1 MRLRTPGRVFIPI
14 IMVSVV
20 GIIMMVTPVSFESK
34 PGFFGFL
41 DNTWRHFNETFSNGF
56 AIAIA
61 VIAFVML
68 LIVNRINKLV
78 ENEKFKRLSPEEQEK
93 YIELSK
99 VNYFKRLINSAKYRQ
114 TDAEEEAMIIDH
126 GFDGIK
132 ELDNSLPQWWVA
144 LFHMGNVFMV
154 VYMLAY
160 IFTDFA
166 HADVEYEK
174 HMAVAEEKVRIW
186 VENNDITIEQA
197 ENRFTDQQALANGK
211 QVYENVCATCH
222 TANGGGGIGP
232 NLTDGHW
239 INQTQDDLFLNI
251 YDIIYN
257 GSPQDPQMRPFGA
270 NNELTGLTIQDV
282 ASYVYYLNQEA
293 PEVTTDMG
301 GAAPQGDLV
310 AEWARK

>member
-144 LFHMGNVFMV
+144 LFHMANVFMV

-239 INQTQDDLFLNI
+239 VNQTQDDLFLNI

-301 GAAPQGDLV
+301 GAAPQGELV

>member
-41 DNTWRHFNETFSNGF
+41 DNTWRHFNETFSNGY

-78 ENEKFKRLSPEEQEK
+78 ENEKFKRLSPEEQER

-174 HMAVAEEKVRIW
+174 HMALAEEKVRIW

-239 INQTQDDLFLNI
+239 VNQTQDDLFLNI

-301 GAAPQGDLV
+301 GAAPQGELV

>member
-41 DNTWRHFNETFSNGF
+41 DNTWRHFNETFSNGY

-166 HADVEYEK
+166 HADVEYEN

-239 INQTQDDLFLNI
+239 VNQTQDDLFKNI

-301 GAAPQGDLV
+301 GAAPQGELV

>member
-41 DNTWRHFNETFSNGF
+41 DNTWRHFNETFSNGY

-239 INQTQDDLFLNI
+239 VNQTQDDLFKNI

-270 NNELTGLTIQDV
+270 QGELTGLTIQDV

>member
-34 PGFFGFL
+34 PGFFGYL
-41 DNTWRHFNETFSNGF
+41 DNTWRHFNETFSNGY

-174 HMAVAEEKVRIW
+174 HMALAEEKVRIW

-222 TANGGGGIGP
+222 TADGGGGIGP
-232 NLTDGHW
+232 NLTDDYW
-239 INQTQDDLFLNI
+239 VNQTQDDLFKNI

-270 NNELTGLTIQDV
+270 QGELTGLTIQDV

>member
-41 DNTWRHFNETFSNGF
+41 DNTWRHFNETFSNGY

-166 HADVEYEK
+166 HADVEYEN

-232 NLTDGHW
+232 NLTDDYW
-239 INQTQDDLFLNI
+239 VNQTQDDLFKNI

-270 NNELTGLTIQDV
+270 QGELTGLTIQDV

>member
-41 DNTWRHFNETFSNGF
+41 DNTWRHFNETFSNGY

-239 INQTQDDLFLNI
+239 VNQTQDDLFKNI

-301 GAAPQGDLV
+301 GAAPQGELV

>member
-239 INQTQDDLFLNI
+239 VNQTQDDLFLNI

>member
-41 DNTWRHFNETFSNGF
+41 DNTWRHFNETFSNGY

-239 INQTQDDLFLNI
+239 VNQTQDDLFLNI

>member
-99 VNYFKRLINSAKYRQ
+99 VNYFIRLINSAKYRQ

-239 INQTQDDLFLNI
+239 VNQTQDDLFLNI

-301 GAAPQGDLV
+301 GAAPQGELV

>member
-41 DNTWRHFNETFSNGF
+41 DNTWRHFNETFSNGY

-239 INQTQDDLFLNI
+239 VNQTQDDLFLNI

-301 GAAPQGDLV
+301 GAAPQGELV

>member
-239 INQTQDDLFLNI
+239 VNQTQDDLFKNI

>member
-41 DNTWRHFNETFSNGF
+41 DNTWRHFNETFSNGY

-114 TDAEEEAMIIDH
+114 TDAEEESMIIDH

-239 INQTQDDLFLNI
+239 VNQTQDDLFLNI

>member
-41 DNTWRHFNETFSNGF
+41 DNTWRHFNETFSNGY

-78 ENEKFKRLSPEEQEK
+78 ENEKFKRLSPEEQER

-232 NLTDGHW
+232 NLTDDYW
-239 INQTQDDLFLNI
+239 VNQTQDDLFKNI

>member
-41 DNTWRHFNETFSNGF
+41 DNTWRHFNETFSNGY

-239 INQTQDDLFLNI
+239 VNQTQDDLFKNI

>member
-41 DNTWRHFNETFSNGF
+41 DNTWRHFNETFSNGY

-232 NLTDGHW
+232 NLTDDYW
-239 INQTQDDLFLNI
+239 VNQTQDDLFKNI

-257 GSPQDPQMRPFGA
+257 GSHVQ
-270 NNELTGLTIQDV
+270 
-282 ASYVYYLNQEA
+282 
-293 PEVTTDMG
+293 
-301 GAAPQGDLV
+301 
-310 AEWARK
+310 

>member
-41 DNTWRHFNETFSNGF
+41 DNTWRHFNETFSNGY

-232 NLTDGHW
+232 NLTDDYW
-239 INQTQDDLFLNI
+239 VNQTQDDLFKNI

>member
-41 DNTWRHFNETFSNGF
+41 DNTWRHFNETFSNGY

-78 ENEKFKRLSPEEQEK
+78 ENEKFKRLSPEEQER

-239 INQTQDDLFLNI
+239 VNQTQDDLFLNI

-301 GAAPQGDLV
+301 GAAPQGELV

>member
-14 IMVSVV
+14 IMISVV

-239 INQTQDDLFLNI
+239 VNQTQDDLFLNI

-301 GAAPQGDLV
+301 GAAPQGELV

>member
-41 DNTWRHFNETFSNGF
+41 DNTWRHFNETFSNGY

-232 NLTDGHW
+232 NLTDDYW
-239 INQTQDDLFLNI
+239 VNQTQDDLFMNI

>member
-239 INQTQDDLFLNI
+239 VNQTQDDLFLNI

-301 GAAPQGDLV
+301 GAAPQGELV

>member
-41 DNTWRHFNETFSNGF
+41 DNTWRHFNETFSNGY

-166 HADVEYEK
+166 HADVEYEN

-239 INQTQDDLFLNI
+239 VNQTQDDLFKNI

>member
-34 PGFFGFL
+34 PGFFGYL
-41 DNTWRHFNETFSNGF
+41 DNTWRHFNETFSNGY

-239 INQTQDDLFLNI
+239 VNQTQDDLFKNI

-301 GAAPQGDLV
+301 GAAPQGELV

>member
-34 PGFFGFL
+34 PGFFGYL
-41 DNTWRHFNETFSNGF
+41 DNTWRHFNETFSNGY

-174 HMAVAEEKVRIW
+174 HMALAEEKVRIW

-232 NLTDGHW
+232 NLTDDYW
-239 INQTQDDLFLNI
+239 VNQTQDDLFKNI

-270 NNELTGLTIQDV
+270 QGELTGLTIQDV

>member
-41 DNTWRHFNETFSNGF
+41 DNTWRHFNETFSNGY

-239 INQTQDDLFLNI
+239 VNQTQDDLFLNI

-270 NNELTGLTIQDV
+270 QGELTGLTIQDV

>member
-114 TDAEEEAMIIDH
+114 TDAEEESMIIDH

-239 INQTQDDLFLNI
+239 VNQTQDDLFLNI

>member
-14 IMVSVV
+14 IMIAVV
-20 GIIMMVTPVSFESK
+20 GIIMMVTPVKFETK
-34 PGFFGFL
+34 PGFIGYL

-56 AIAIA
+56 AIAI
-61 VIAFVML
+61 VLIAFVML

-93 YIELSK
+93 YTELSK
-99 VNYFKRLINSAKYRQ
+99 VNYFKRLISSAKNRQ

-166 HADVEYEK
+166 HADIEFENE
-174 HMAVAEEKVRIW
+174 MAVAEEKVRIW
-186 VENNDITIEQA
+186 VANNDITIDEA
-197 ENRFTDQQALANGK
+197 ENKFTDQQAIANGK
-211 QVYENVCATCH
+211 QVYENICATCH

-232 NLTDGHW
+232 NLTDGYW
-239 INQTQDDLFLNI
+239 VNQTQEDLFLNI

-270 NNELTGLTIQDV
+270 SGELTGLTIQDV
-282 ASYVYYLNQEA
+282 ASYVYYMNQEL
-293 PEVTTDMG
+293 PEVNVDMG
-301 GAAPQGDLV
+301 GAAPQGEKV
-310 AEWARK
+310 SEWARN

>member
-41 DNTWRHFNETFSNGF
+41 DNTWRQFNETFSNGF

-239 INQTQDDLFLNI
+239 VNQTQDDLFLNI

-301 GAAPQGDLV
+301 GAAPQGELV

>member
-174 HMAVAEEKVRIW
+174 HMALAEEKVRIW

-239 INQTQDDLFLNI
+239 VNQTQDDLFLNI

-301 GAAPQGDLV
+301 GAAPQGELV